1 MGANYPIDVDTKELV
16 PRDMMMRLTVDRY
29 GNRFKPVY
37 VIWRKLRTYTL
48 VPQQCN
54 APTRSSIL
62 HTAITKA
69 FNEAFASTMRQ
80 QRGRNYVAPA
90 ENEMRPSTESVAGN
104 PCDDDT
110 RSTEDDNGDTS
121 TETTHP
127 NPDPPST
134 ASTDQEVMGAGE
146 DIRSIPSRL
155 EGVQIGHQAKKEV
168 GTHLG

>member
-1 MGANYPIDVDTKELV
+1 
-16 PRDMMMRLTVDRY
+16 
-29 GNRFKPVY
+29 
-37 VIWRKLRTYTL
+37 
-48 VPQQCN
+48 
-54 APTRSSIL
+54 
-62 HTAITKA
+62 
-69 FNEAFASTMRQ
+69 
-80 QRGRNYVAPA
+80 
-90 ENEMRPSTESVAGN
+90 MRPSTESVTGN

-155 EGVQIGHQAKKEV
+155 EGVQIRHQAKKEGWSGV
-168 GTHLG
+168 DTSLARESSAINQSSRSCTVATRTSF